1 MLIIFFFFTGVFK
14 LEIDRN
20 FLISCPIGGSKIS
33 EIRSS
38 QFFLEAF
45 EF

>member
-1 MLIIFFFFTGVFK
+1 MLIHFFFFTGVFK
-14 LEIDRN
+14 LKIDRN
-20 FLISCPIGGSKIS
+20 FLISYPIGGSKIP